1 MATTSLID
9 PVAVA
14 RKVVADPRA
23 AFTISH
29 LGIAAVCAALVEQ
42 ADNPQP
48 IISTVLADAARDL
61 IAAEATHTMSK
72 GEDGYAPL
80 KIGLAR
86 EQAFLTFKTLFET
99 EFPNE

>member
-1 MATTSLID
+1 MAATSEVD
-9 PVAVA
+9 PVAAA

-23 AFTISH
+23 AFTISQ

-48 IISTVLADAARDL
+48 IISTVLAEAAREL
-61 IAAEATHTMSK
+61 IAAEATHTMNK
-72 GEDGYAPL
+72 GADGYAPL

-99 EFPNE
+99 EFPND